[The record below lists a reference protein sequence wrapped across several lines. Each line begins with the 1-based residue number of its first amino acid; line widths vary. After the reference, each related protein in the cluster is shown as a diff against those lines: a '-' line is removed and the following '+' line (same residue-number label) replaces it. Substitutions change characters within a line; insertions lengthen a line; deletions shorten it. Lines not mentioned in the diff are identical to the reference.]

1 MATRSARKDVNYTID
16 DNFDGVEKTVRGPR
30 IDEQI
35 MASYQT
41 NCIKEAATLLSPE
54 KLKEL
59 EEWESMTP
67 EQLLEALQNVQSD
80 ESTVL
85 EQKYF
90 TELAQEYTSVLEASD
105 DVYAFLEKYDI
116 KNSANNVLAASRLLD
131 NPSNVFDMLF
141 NTEGKSVNY
150 QEMIADMKNTLL
162 ENFGEAVKTPEE
174 MAKAQ
179 ATLAEVAEKVMQT
192 MIIENEPVSVKDLKS
207 ELDKLAGNDWFD
219 SADVKIAIG
228 TQAGFIGRE
237 AIIKKIKQSSPDL
250 RNALSITIKN
260 EQYDIQHRF
269 FIYKSMP
276 LNEDVKFSDG
286 SSLYDNLIFNQR
298 IDNFGRDVTDIEL
311 TENGK
316 QNLMITF
323 SPEDLINKTYF
334 VKPVELLRYCV
345 LNILEK
351 NQTM

>member
-1 MATRSARKDVNYTID
+1 MNKKVRDYLEKFEKASRDVVS
-16 DNFDGVEKTVRGPR
+16 VE
-30 IDEQI
+30 EQLY
-35 MASYQT
+35 AHD
-41 NCIKEAATLLSPE
+41 AATLKTIEEIKRESQKKVTPLLAELVS
-54 KLKEL
+54 KKKER
-59 EEWESMTP
+59 
-67 EQLLEALQNVQSD
+67 
-80 ESTVL
+80 
-85 EQKYF
+85 QKYDAK
-90 TELAQEYTSVLEASD
+90 LQG
-105 DVYAFLEKYDI
+105 
-116 KNSANNVLAASRLLD
+116 LL
-131 NPSNVFDMLF
+131 S
-141 NTEGKSVNY
+141 
-150 QEMIADMKNTLL
+150 
-162 ENFGEAVKTPEE
+162 
-174 MAKAQ
+174 
-179 ATLAEVAEKVMQT
+179 
-192 MIIENEPVSVKDLKS
+192 VSVKDLKS